1 MAGKR
6 GMKGEHLGGARPN
19 AGRPV
24 KGSRVELGD
33 FFAVWTTDETG
44 RQVGLSEGWTVTE
57 VTRGRIIFQS
67 ETGDRIRLTR

>member
-33 FFAVWTTDETG
+33 FFAVWTTDAEG
-44 RQVGLSEGWTVTE
+44 KQVGLSEGWTVTE
-57 VTRGRIIFQS
+57 MTRTCIVFS
-67 ETGDRIRLTR
+67 SDTGDRIRLTR